1 MAAMDTP
8 MGMAPHTMV
17 MVTMAMDAR
26 KDLQNQALT
35 MVVIATV
42 PGTLDTTGDS
52 TV

>member
-8 MGMAPHTMV
+8 MGMDTRTMV

-26 KDLQNQALT
+26 RDLQNQALT
-35 MVVIATV
+35 MVVIATATD
-42 PGTLDTTGDS
+42 PLDTTGDS